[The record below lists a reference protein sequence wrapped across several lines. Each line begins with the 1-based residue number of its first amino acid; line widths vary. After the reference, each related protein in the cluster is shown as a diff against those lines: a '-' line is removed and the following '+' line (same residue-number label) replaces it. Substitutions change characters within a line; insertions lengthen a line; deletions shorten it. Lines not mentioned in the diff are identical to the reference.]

1 MGGKH
6 VGCKPLPASCTGGL
20 TFRDSMAVM
29 ENLENLYLEAGL
41 TYFLDHTLAFHWVL
55 W

>member
-6 VGCKPLPASCTGGL
+6 MGCKPLPASCTAGL
-20 TFRDSMAVM
+20 TSRDSMAVM
-29 ENLENLYLEAGL
+29 ENLRSLCLEAGL
-41 TYFLDHTLAFHWVL
+41 TYFLDHTPAFHWAL